1 MIEKSSPVLSKLTS
15 SQETPRR
22 SRDAPHFLIC
32 PPRSPED
39 VVVLLDSSE
48 DQESVSRRGKPSR
61 TGRGWWRTC
70 GTWWGSSSTS
80 CSLLPLLPAD
90 AEVCYYGAEEPFDDE
105 DSEETWEEFDAETQV
120 DQKQRMGTAR
130 PCKCLEML
138 LISNLTFTIFCL
150 V

>member
-1 MIEKSSPVLSKLTS
+1 M
-15 SQETPRR
+15 
-22 SRDAPHFLIC
+22 
-32 PPRSPED
+32 
-39 VVVLLDSSE
+39 LLDSSE

-130 PCKCLEML
+130 PCKTCLECC
-138 LISNLTFTIFCL
+138 SDFTFTTFCL